1 MQGRWFFGTS
11 LPSSWSAGFPN
22 KITIPCP
29 INWSLSLLACLRMN
43 SIRLELPRRRKCE
56 QRKKNLKS
64 LMMTWTLV
72 FLTKSLL

>member
-1 MQGRWFFGTS
+1 MNNAPGIQFWGS
-11 LPSSWSAGFPN
+11 IYPEV
-22 KITIPCP
+22 I
-29 INWSLSLLACLRMN
+29 LLDHMVTLYT
-43 SIRLELPRRRKCE
+43 PRRRKCE